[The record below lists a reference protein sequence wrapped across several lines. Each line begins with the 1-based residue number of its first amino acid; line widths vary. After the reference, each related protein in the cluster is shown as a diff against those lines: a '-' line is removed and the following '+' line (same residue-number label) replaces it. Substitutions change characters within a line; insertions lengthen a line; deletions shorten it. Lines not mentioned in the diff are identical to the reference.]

1 MSFQLTIYT
10 DDSNTNNDDGLCD
23 SIESFD
29 EGVELAIRR
38 SEDEQWVPL
47 KFYTS
52 SVSNISITRD
62 TLILIDVG
70 ERDED
75 LSIRGYNVSVMILN
89 SREYITEYICDE
101 RFFEEDVQFRWLQ
114 TVTRDDQSARDTWFV
129 GNVEITVQ
137 RSQSSSAM
145 LFSDDFSSDRTSIK

>member
-1 MSFQLTIYT
+1 
-10 DDSNTNNDDGLCD
+10 
-23 SIESFD
+23 
-29 EGVELAIRR
+29 
-38 SEDEQWVPL
+38 
-47 KFYTS
+47 
-52 SVSNISITRD
+52 
-62 TLILIDVG
+62 
-70 ERDED
+70 
-75 LSIRGYNVSVMILN
+75 MILN